1 MGRHVTET
9 AQTSRLFVRLQH
21 PFAAGEDADLSAPAR
36 VDLGAFL
43 SALLPTGA
51 VVRAAH
57 ETTLDGSQ
65 PVDALRRRR
74 RMPTEGE
81 DDEAVVADGA
91 ASAGSDLVVVGPMEL
106 RTFEIEVGRVGEL
119 VCHL

>member
-1 MGRHVTET
+1 MGRHATET

-43 SALLPTGA
+43 TALLPSGA

-57 ETTLDGSQ
+57 ETTLDGSK
-65 PVDALRRRR
+65 PVDTLRRRR
-74 RMPTEGE
+74 RMPAEGE
-81 DDEAVVADGA
+81 DDEAVVANGA
-91 ASAGSDLVVVGPMEL
+91 ASARSRIGVLYMANIQ
-106 RTFEIEVGRVGEL
+106 TYYAKKI
-119 VCHL
+119 C